1 MTIDIIISFLA
12 ILAIATYIQ
21 TVAGFALG
29 IILMGAVT
37 VFELLPIAFT
47 SVIISIVTLVNSLLV
62 VKSSYRSLNLN
73 LLLNTCLGIL
83 PGLVMGLVILDYMSE
98 SLSYILQL
106 LLGISIVIAGI
117 SISLKPQPI
126 ATSSNNWVFRLAGA
140 ASGLLTG
147 LFSMGG
153 PPLVYLFY
161 RQPFDILTIRLSLLS
176 IFLVSSISRITMV
189 GIQGALT
196 FEMLYFSMFCMPIV
210 FIFSWLGKHY
220 PPPLSLLNIRRFS
233 FLLLIF
239 IGISLIVN

>member
-62 VKSSYRSLNLN
+62 VKSSYRSLNLK

-126 ATSSNNWVFRLAGA
+126 AAPSNNWVFRLAGA
-140 ASGLLTG
+140 ASGLLAG
-147 LFSMGG
+147 Y
-153 PPLVYLFY
+153 LVWEGH
-161 RQPFDILTIRLSLLS
+161 RLCIYS
-176 IFLVSSISRITMV
+176 IV
-189 GIQGALT
+189 
-196 FEMLYFSMFCMPIV
+196 
-210 FIFSWLGKHY
+210 
-220 PPPLSLLNIRRFS
+220 N
-233 FLLLIF
+233 LLIF
-239 IGISLIVN
+239 